1 LSRVRTAVIIGA
13 TLAVAALTSPDT
25 VRSAL
30 AASSSALVEAIPFLI
45 AGVLLERL
53 LRRGHCVLAYVGCGC
68 TNGPSA
74 RSLPV
79 TAATWL
85 LFGPFVAIARHGAAL
100 LVARILR
107 RRLEPHADRDAL
119 HLLGELASLLPAA
132 LLAGVSTQLLATFD
146 PARFSPALNALLGAA
161 LGFTAAPCG
170 LGAIAVASALRVR
183 APIAAAAFLCIAG
196 IVDMRAIG
204 LNRSRLPADEDGV
217 AYALLGVALGLV
229 AWRRGAGFVHPAFTV
244 ALWGCAVAALV
255 CAVYHRRRQSAPART
270 APALLLAGVLI
281 GAPPPV
287 YHATETTLTDLF
299 AGERLTFTGALSCE
313 RNACAIV
320 RYAITCC
327 RADAAPIAIRLD
339 RAPPYLSGTW
349 LRIEGRI
356 GNARGELRLV
366 PERIDRIASP
376 SDPFVYR

>member
-1 LSRVRTAVIIGA
+1 MRTAVIIGA

-79 TAATWL
+79 TAATCL

-196 IVDMRAIG
+196 IVDMRAID

-287 YHATETTLTDLF
+287 YHATETTLTRSLRRRTPDFHRRTSSVANETPARSDSDHRDHVLPGRRC
-299 AGERLTFTGALSCE
+299 ADRDSSRSRAAVSLRNVVAHRGPHR
-313 RNACAIV
+313 RNA
-320 RYAITCC
+320 R
-327 RADAAPIAIRLD
+327 
-339 RAPPYLSGTW
+339 
-349 LRIEGRI
+349 
-356 GNARGELRLV
+356 
-366 PERIDRIASP
+366 
-376 SDPFVYR
+376 